1 MNDIADIRAFS
12 RFYTR
17 LVGALETGHLD
28 TRFSLSEARVLYEL
42 ASRGTAS
49 AAEIARA
56 MDVNP
61 AHLSRIVARL
71 GEDGAIALTPNAADR
86 RQTDLSLT
94 ESGKADFAML
104 DGATNTLWEKLVAPL
119 SPVERATLVGAMHS
133 IRTLLGDRPAAGP
146 LVLRPPRIGDL
157 GWLIHRQALV
167 YHQQFGW
174 NADYE
179 GLIAGIYSRFQQA
192 PESPP
197 KALWV
202 AERDGRI
209 VGSAFVMPSEGIEG
223 SAQLR
228 MLYTEPEARGQGI
241 GTALVRQCVAFAR
254 DNGYARMR
262 LWTHTNQE
270 AARRLYAAA
279 GFAIVETM
287 PEHNFGKDLTGEIW
301 ERAIRLDQPFEVAK

>member
-17 LVGALETGHLD
+17 IVGALDTGHLD
-28 TRFSLSEARVLYEL
+28 TRFSLSEARVIYEL
-42 ASRGTAS
+42 ATRGTAS

-61 AHLSRIVARL
+61 AHLSRLVARL
-71 GEDGAIALTPNAADR
+71 KEDGVIGLEPNAGDR

-94 ESGKADFAML
+94 GKGQADFAVL
-104 DGATNTLWEKLVAPL
+104 DRATNERVEKLVTAL
-119 SPVERATLVGAMHS
+119 APVERATLVAAMAS
-133 IRTLLGDRPAAGP
+133 IRTLLGDRPAAGAV
-146 LVLRPPRIGDL
+146 VLRPPRIGDL
-157 GWLIHRQALV
+157 GWLVHRQALV
-167 YHQQFGW
+167 YNQQFGW

-192 PESPP
+192 PETPP
-197 KALWV
+197 KALWI
-202 AERDGRI
+202 AEQNAKI
-209 VGSAFVMPSEGIEG
+209 VGSAFVMPSDGIEG

-241 GTALVRQCVAFAR
+241 GAMLVKQCITFAR

-262 LWTHTNQE
+262 LWTHTIQE
-270 AARRLYAAA
+270 SARKIYAAA
-279 GFAIVETM
+279 GLIIVETM
-287 PEHNFGKDLTGEIW
+287 PEHNFGKEMMGEIW
-301 ERAIRLDQPFEVAK
+301 ELVF

>member
-1 MNDIADIRAFS
+1 MNDIAEVRAFS

-17 LVGALETGHLD
+17 IVGALDTGHLD
-28 TRFSLSEARVLYEL
+28 TRFSLSEARALYEL
-42 ASRGTAS
+42 AARGTAS

-61 AHLSRIVARL
+61 AHLSRLVSRL
-71 GEDGAIALTPNAADR
+71 GEEGVVAMAPNACDR

-94 ESGKADFAML
+94 ETGRVDYAVL
-104 DGATNTLWEKLVAPL
+104 ERATNAKVEALLAPL
-119 SPVERATLVGAMHS
+119 SPAERAALVAAMAG
-133 IRTLLGDRPAAGP
+133 IRRLLGDAPAAGP
-146 LVLRPPRIGDL
+146 IVLRPPRIGDL

-167 YHQQFGW
+167 YNQQFGW

-179 GLIAGIYSRFQQA
+179 GLISGIYSRFQQA
-192 PESPP
+192 PENPP
-197 KALWV
+197 RALWI
-202 AERDGRI
+202 AEQDGRI
-209 VGSAFVMPSEGIEG
+209 VGSIFTMPSEGIEG

-241 GTALVRQCVAFAR
+241 GTTLVRQCVAFAR
-254 DNGYARMR
+254 DNGYARVR

-270 AARRLYAAA
+270 AARRIYAAA

-287 PEHNFGKDLTGEIW
+287 PEFNFGKELTGEIW
-301 ERAIRLDQPFEVAK
+301 ELRF